1 MAVKVLLDT
10 SVLSHAVRLRRSL
23 EARTVTWG
31 GKEHEWFAPVLE
43 EKPPTDSW
51 LQEQINASSRVAG
64 LANSGLVELF
74 VSAELEFELW
84 AGPPD
89 ALWRTRLSLLEGVTL
104 QRAPD
109 PLQYGRVV
117 ASHADR
123 GHDAKERWL
132 AFLGGITDERFTEL
146 RNCLGGN
153 KDADAFHLLT
163 AERATLDVFLTNDKR
178 LINAVRHS
186 KELDTT
192 VRVLSPTELL
202 DDFDRA
208 V

>member
-23 EARTVTWG
+23 EAKTVTWG
-31 GKEHEWFAPVLE
+31 GRAHEWFAPVLE
-43 EKPPTDSW
+43 EKPPTDPW
-51 LQEQINASSRVAG
+51 LQEQIEALSRIAD
-64 LANSGLVELF
+64 LAKSGVVELF
-74 VSAELEFELW
+74 VGAGLEFELW

-89 ALWRTRLSLLEGVTL
+89 ALRRTHLSLLEGVPL

-123 GHDAKERWL
+123 GDDAKERWL
-132 AFLGGITDERFTEL
+132 EFLRGIADERFSEL
-146 RNCLGGN
+146 RRSLGGN
-153 KDADAFHLLT
+153 KDADAFHILT
-163 AERATLDVFLTNDKR
+163 AERAKLDVFLTNDKR
-178 LINAVRHS
+178 LINTVRHS

>member
-1 MAVKVLLDT
+1 MMKVLLDA

-23 EARTVTWG
+23 EARTVKWG
-31 GKEHEWFAPVLE
+31 GQEHEWFASVLE

-51 LQEQINASSRVAG
+51 LQEQINASSGIAD
-64 LANSGLVELF
+64 LANRSLIELF

-84 AGPPD
+84 DGPPD
-89 ALWRTRLSLLEGVTL
+89 ALRRTGLSLLEGVTL

-109 PLQYGRVV
+109 PLPYGRIVV
-117 ASHADR
+117 SYTDR
-123 GHDAKERWL
+123 DGDAKERWL
-132 AFLGGITDERFTEL
+132 EFLKGIDDERFTKL
-146 RNCLGGN
+146 RKCIGGN

-163 AERATLDVFLTNDKR
+163 AERAQLDVFLTNDKR

-186 KELDTT
+186 TELDTS
-192 VRVLSPTELL
+192 VRVLSPSELL
-202 DDFDRA
+202 DDCEHA